1 MVCWFSYIHID
12 KYNTIALWISIT
24 FPCSCLSEIEQMVSV
39 ERPVA
44 QWTRPVIW
52 SISKFPDLPFYCVD
66 NLWVFCWFLYEISQ
80 FLEPWMTYK
89 LTVETS
95 STGCQ
100 LPFLIKRIQQFF
112 IPLNLFIDLEGL
124 RLLDQ
129 PLVRCMRMF

>member
-1 MVCWFSYIHID
+1 MNI
-12 KYNTIALWISIT
+12 YN
-24 FPCSCLSEIEQMVSV
+24 FPLFLPIRDRTDGVS
-39 ERPVA
+39 RA
-44 QWTRPVIW
+44 SSSTMNSPVIW
-52 SISKFPDLPFYCVD
+52 SISKFPGLPFYCVD